1 MKYIRYFLFL
11 FIVSFT
17 PFVYAQEFNMNS
29 YTSATLNGTKNRYR
43 ATEIYNS
50 GQSSTYTFGTRYNG
64 RISDIETYFDYPFV
78 ENLTYRLTYNM
89 ATEDFRNNFGTAYYW
104 DCSQTM
110 TNTNAHVASVNY
122 ISYKKIQLSFKLD
135 SATSC
140 VRVWVRST
148 NLSSTAISGISNW
161 QLNSITIYDPE
172 WQSGSGSG
180 QGSTTAPTPSPNNYQ
195 DIIDSQNN
203 NTQDIINNQNSN
215 TQDIIE
221 NNNQNTQEIINSNKS
236 CQFIDKNKVA
246 TDGYLDSFGSLQDGG
261 GQWGVTDFINIYNG
275 SVKVTEPMYS
285 GAYTCFYDSNK
296 TKISCFSQ
304 ANFELDNFLNIPQNS
319 YYARFS
325 IYKTSNIPTF
335 EVCINGSQAISD
347 AITDPNVDTNSGTS
361 FFEDFTENSHGLS
374 GIITIPLNAIQ
385 GLINSQC
392 QPLIIPLPFTNNTIT
407 LPCMTEYYE
416 EHIPVLYALIQTIIY
431 GFMAYRILID
441 IFSMVKGFK
450 DPDNDKIEVLD
461 L

>member
-1 MKYIRYFLFL
+1 MRKYILLFL
-11 FIVSFT
+11 IIFFCT
-17 PFVYAQEFNMNS
+17 PVYAQEFNMNS

-43 ATEIYNS
+43 ATEIYNT

-64 RISDIETYFDYPFV
+64 RISDIETFFDYPFV

-104 DCSQTM
+104 DCDQTM
-110 TNTNAHVASVNY
+110 TNNNAHVASVNY

-135 SATSC
+135 EATSC

-221 NNNQNTQEIINSNKS
+221 NNNQNTQEIVNSNKS
-236 CQFIDKNKVA
+236 CQFIDKNKVS
-246 TDGYLDSFGSLQDGG
+246 TDGYLDSSGNLQDGG

-275 SVKVTEPMYS
+275 TVKVTEPMVS

-296 TKISCFSQ
+296 SITGCNSQ
-304 ANFELDNFLNIPQNS
+304 ANFVLDTYLNIPNNS
-319 YYARFS
+319 SYARFS

-335 EVCINGSQAISD
+335 EVCINGNQAISD
-347 AITDPNVDTNSGTS
+347 SITDSNVENGVGSD
-361 FFEDFTENSHGLS
+361 FFNNFSDQDFGLS
-374 GIITIPLNAIQ
+374 SIITIPLTTIQ
-385 GLINSQC
+385 SLTSKTCLALQVPI
-392 QPLIIPLPFTNNTIT
+392 PFTNSNVS
-407 LPCMTEYYE
+407 LPCMTEIYQNNVPTIYNLWK
-416 EHIPVLYALIQTIIY
+416 IVSFGLI
-431 GFMAYRILID
+431 AYFIAID
-441 IFSMVKGFK
+441 IFHMVKGFK
-450 DPDNDKIEVLD
+450 DPESDKVEVLD